1 MNAPRRR
8 LPRVV
13 VMLGLVSFC
22 NDLASEMVTPL
33 IPILLAAVLGAGPL
47 ALGLVEGVAEAVAAW
62 LKLWAGRRSDLWGG
76 RRKPFVLAGYFLSN
90 LVRPL
95 LGVAGSWGA
104 VVLLRGVDRVGKG
117 LRTAPRDALVADATP
132 LALRGRAYGLHRA
145 LDNGGAMGGAL
156 LAAACLSWT
165 DLSLSQMILLSAI
178 PGFAGVALV
187 ALAVRD
193 PASGGDG
200 RPAPA
205 AGAGAASGTAGG
217 EARTAPAAV
226 APPLAWRLL
235 EPALR
240 RYFLVLALFALARA
254 SETFI
259 VLRGH
264 ELAMP
269 VPQLLLL
276 WAAMSFAKAL
286 AAWFGGRL
294 ADRVGHGRVVL
305 LHWLAHGCAFLLLAF
320 VDSPATLS
328 AAALVFG
335 VCAGVGEGA
344 ERALVGEI
352 GSARARG
359 TAFGWYNMTLG
370 LAAIPAGLFFGGL
383 WQSFGAAAAFVAGGA
398 LALFAALLLR
408 LTVLRR

>member
-1 MNAPRRR
+1 MNAPKQR

-13 VMLGLVSFC
+13 VVLGLVSFF

-95 LGVAGSWGA
+95 LGLAASWGA
-104 VVLLRGVDRVGKG
+104 VALLRGIDRVGKG

-132 LALRGRAYGLHRA
+132 PGLRGRAYGLHRA

-156 LAAACLSWT
+156 LAAACLAWSPLT
-165 DLSLSQMILLSAI
+165 LPQIILLSAI
-178 PGFAGVALV
+178 PGFVGVALV
-187 ALAVRD
+187 AFAVRD
-193 PASGGDG
+193 HASG
-200 RPAPA
+200 PAPA
-205 AGAGAASGTAGG
+205 AGS
-217 EARTAPAAV
+217 

-235 EPALR
+235 DPTLR
-240 RYFLVLALFALARA
+240 RYFLVLALFTLARA

-264 ELAMP
+264 ELGMG

-276 WAAMSFAKAL
+276 WAAMSFAKAVT
-286 AAWFGGRL
+286 AWFGGRL
-294 ADRVGHGRVVL
+294 GDRIGHGRVVL
-305 LHWLAHGCAFLLLAF
+305 LHWLVHGMSFQLLAF
-320 VDSPATLS
+320 ADTPPMLW

-344 ERALVGEI
+344 ERALVGDLGTAAE
-352 GSARARG
+352 RG

-370 LAAIPAGLFFGGL
+370 LAAIPAGLFFGGV
-383 WQSFGAAAAFVAGGA
+383 WQAFGAAAAFITGGA
-398 LALFAALLLR
+398 LALLAAVLLR
-408 LTVLRR
+408 VWVLPRR

>member
-1 MNAPRRR
+1 MNAPRQR

-13 VMLGLVSFC
+13 VVLGLVSFC

-47 ALGLVEGVAEAVAAW
+47 VLGLVEGVAEAVAAW

-117 LRTAPRDALVADATP
+117 LRTAPRDALVADATAP
-132 LALRGRAYGLHRA
+132 ALRGHAYGLHRA

-156 LAAACLSWT
+156 LAAACLAWT
-165 DLSLSQMILLSAI
+165 DLSLPQIILLSAI

-187 ALAVRD
+187 AFAVRD
-193 PASGGDG
+193 AA
-200 RPAPA
+200 PAPPVA
-205 AGAGAASGTAGG
+205 AGI
-217 EARTAPAAV
+217 
-226 APPLAWRLL
+226 APPLAWGRLD
-235 EPALR
+235 PALR

-264 ELAMP
+264 ELAMS

-286 AAWFGGRL
+286 TAWFGGRL
-294 ADRVGHGRVVL
+294 GDRVGHGRVVL
-305 LHWLAHGCAFLLLAF
+305 LHWLAHGLAFQLLAF

-335 VCAGVGEGA
+335 VCAGIGEGA

-352 GSARARG
+352 GRASERG

-383 WQSFGAAAAFVAGGA
+383 WQAFGAAAAFVSGGA
-398 LALFAALLLR
+398 LALLAALLLR
-408 LTVLRR
+408 TRVLVRR